1 MKSTGSNYNL
11 WNSAKAI
18 CRGKDVALKRAP
30 Q

>member
-18 CRGKDVALKRAP
+18 CRGKDVALKCAP
-30 Q
+30 